1 MPFLYDL
8 AARAL
13 KVSGLVVT
21 ACSAPWFGLL
31 LCRGFGGPHA
41 VYLPFSYFPLALLSR
56 RFHSFPSAPGLRGVD
71 VLLIS
76 DPTTDAHFLKN
87 CTGPAPRPWSRCE
100 MRDGDCDACR
110 QPLLAGLS
118 PVAKIT
124 LSGVPTLVSSA
135 KAAQAVIKG
144 LGNGSD
150 LISFDSPTTGLHT
163 SMFCR
168 DLNTSRFIR
177 NPHLQIPLGAPPG
190 IASSTS
196 ANVLCPP
203 PACRPQERS
212 GWLTRSRSLRSP
224 SLPRRLLLPHGR
236 RDCHDAHRLCRAAVV
251 ELRRVRQLCASFG
264 VVSLAYICSS
274 AAYHRTAKRAF
285 AVRYASLHA
294 HCCCL
299 VIAIRWSPGRTT
311 PLGATLIPTTT
322 RQFVGLVSL
331 APPCP
336 SCS

>member
-177 NPHLQIPLGAPPG
+177 NPHLQLPLGAPPG

-224 SLPRRLLLPHGR
+224 SLPAQTSAATRPPRLPRCTPSLPRCGGRASTCAATLCFIWGRIPRVYLQQCSIPSYGKESLCGAVRLIACSLLLLG
-236 RDCHDAHRLCRAAVV
+236 DCDPMVSRSYDTAGCNVDTHDNKTVCGF
-251 ELRRVRQLCASFG
+251 SFPG
-264 VVSLAYICSS
+264 SSL
-274 AAYHRTAKRAF
+274 
-285 AVRYASLHA
+285 
-294 HCCCL
+294 
-299 VIAIRWSPGRTT
+299 P
-311 PLGATLIPTTT
+311 
-322 RQFVGLVSL
+322 
-331 APPCP
+331 
-336 SCS
+336 